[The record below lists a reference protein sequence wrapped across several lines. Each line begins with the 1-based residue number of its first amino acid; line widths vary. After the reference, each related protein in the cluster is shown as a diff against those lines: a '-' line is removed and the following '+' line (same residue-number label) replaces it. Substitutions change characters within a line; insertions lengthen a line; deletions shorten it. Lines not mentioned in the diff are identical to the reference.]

1 MAITVVLT
9 SVGMF
14 GKGGGCGGFGGDWRL
29 SHLINLGREII
40 QSMQSFYTDY
50 LDNLNEL
57 HTEILQTI
65 SDLPQEGLDWS
76 PFSGGNSC
84 GVIIAHIVGAE
95 KYWLGDVVAGAPSGR
110 DREAEFRVR
119 NLKVVELEEHLQES
133 LAYVG
138 DVLGKSGLGDLE
150 TSRISP
156 RNDQEVTVAWA
167 LNHALK
173 HTAIHLGH
181 VQITRQLWE
190 ERQGN

>member
-1 MAITVVLT
+1 
-9 SVGMF
+9 
-14 GKGGGCGGFGGDWRL
+14 
-29 SHLINLGREII
+29 
-40 QSMQSFYTDY
+40 MQSFYTAY

-57 HTEILQTI
+57 HTDFIQTI
-65 SDLPQEGLDWS
+65 RDLPQEALDWS

-84 GVIIAHIVGAE
+84 NVIITHIAGAE

-119 NLKVVELEEHLQES
+119 NLKVAELEAQLQGS
-133 LAYVG
+133 LAYAG
-138 DVLGKSGLGDLE
+138 DVLENLGLGDLE
-150 TSRISP
+150 TTRRSP

-181 VQITRQLWE
+181 LQITRQLWE
-190 ERQGN
+190 EGQVN

>member
-1 MAITVVLT
+1 
-9 SVGMF
+9 
-14 GKGGGCGGFGGDWRL
+14 
-29 SHLINLGREII
+29 
-40 QSMQSFYTDY
+40 MQSFYTDY

-57 HTEILQTI
+57 HTDILQTI
-65 SDLPQEGLDWS
+65 SDLPQEALDWS

-84 GVIIAHIVGAE
+84 SVIIVHIAGAE

-119 NLKVVELEEHLQES
+119 NLIVAELEAHLQAS
-133 LAYVG
+133 LVYAG
-138 DVLGKSGLGDLE
+138 DVLDKLGLGDLE

-156 RNDQEVTVAWA
+156 RNDKEVTVAWA
-167 LNHALK
+167 LIHALK

-190 ERQGN
+190 EQQAN

>member
-1 MAITVVLT
+1 
-9 SVGMF
+9 
-14 GKGGGCGGFGGDWRL
+14 
-29 SHLINLGREII
+29 
-40 QSMQSFYTDY
+40 MQSFYTDY

-65 SDLPQEGLDWS
+65 SDLPQEWLYWS
-76 PFSGGNSC
+76 LFSGENSC
-84 GVIIAHIVGAE
+84 SVIIAHIAGAG
-95 KYWLGDVVAGAPSGR
+95 KYWLGDVVAGALSGR

-119 NLKVVELEEHLQES
+119 NLKVAELEAHLQES

-138 DVLGKSGLGDLE
+138 DVLDELGLGDLE

-167 LNHALK
+167 LIHTLK

-190 ERQGN
+190 EQQVN

>member
-1 MAITVVLT
+1 
-9 SVGMF
+9 
-14 GKGGGCGGFGGDWRL
+14 
-29 SHLINLGREII
+29 
-40 QSMQSFYTDY
+40 MQSFYTAY
-50 LDNLNEL
+50 LDNLNDL
-57 HTEILQTI
+57 HTDILQTI
-65 SDLPQEGLDWS
+65 SDLSQEALDWS

-84 GVIIAHIVGAE
+84 NVIITHIAGAE

-110 DREAEFRVR
+110 DRETEFRVR
-119 NLKVVELEEHLQES
+119 NLKVAELEAQLQES

-138 DVLGKSGLGDLE
+138 DVLENLGLGDLE
-150 TSRISP
+150 TTRRSP

-190 ERQGN
+190 EGQAN

>member
-1 MAITVVLT
+1 
-9 SVGMF
+9 
-14 GKGGGCGGFGGDWRL
+14 
-29 SHLINLGREII
+29 
-40 QSMQSFYTDY
+40 MQSFYTDY

-57 HTEILQTI
+57 HTDILRTI
-65 SDLPQEGLDWS
+65 SDLPQEALDWS

-84 GVIIAHIVGAE
+84 SVIIVHIAGAE

-119 NLKVVELEEHLQES
+119 NLIVAELEAHLQAS
-133 LAYVG
+133 LAYAG
-138 DVLGKSGLGDLE
+138 DVLDKLGLGDLE

-156 RNDQEVTVAWA
+156 RNDKEVTVAWA
-167 LNHALK
+167 LIHALK

-190 ERQGN
+190 EQQAN

>member
-1 MAITVVLT
+1 
-9 SVGMF
+9 
-14 GKGGGCGGFGGDWRL
+14 
-29 SHLINLGREII
+29 
-40 QSMQSFYTDY
+40 MQSFYTDY

-57 HTEILQTI
+57 HAEILRTI
-65 SDLPQEGLDWS
+65 SDLPQEALDWS

-84 GVIIAHIVGAE
+84 GVIIAHIAGAE
-95 KYWLGDVVAGAPSGR
+95 KYWVGDVVAGAPSGR

-119 NLKVVELEEHLQES
+119 NLIVAELEAHLQES

-138 DVLGKSGLGDLE
+138 DVLENLDLGDLE

-156 RNDQEVTVAWA
+156 RNDKEVTVAWA